1 MERNLTGLNFKIGT
15 LDGEYP
21 AGASIT
27 DSFFELL
34 EKSGAEISSISYS
47 NQQYAE
53 GWTVTGRKITFPFT
67 TSNDSTVF
75 INLTQTM
82 TVK

>member
-21 AGASIT
+21 EGSSIT

-34 EKSGAEISSISYS
+34 ALASAGISSISYS

-53 GWTVTGRKITFPFT
+53 GWSISGRKITFPFS
-67 TSNDSTVF
+67 TSNGSTVF
-75 INLTQTM
+75 INLNQTF